1 MTRRSIVVAIAVVL
15 FVAAPVVGI
24 GADRV
29 VLGEYFTQL
38 G

>member
-1 MTRRSIVVAIAVVL
+1 MTRRSIVLTAATVLIAIA
-15 FVAAPVVGI
+15 PMTGN
-24 GADRV
+24 GADRI

>member
-1 MTRRSIVVAIAVVL
+1 MTRKTILLTAATVLIAIA
-15 FVAAPVVGI
+15 PMTGI